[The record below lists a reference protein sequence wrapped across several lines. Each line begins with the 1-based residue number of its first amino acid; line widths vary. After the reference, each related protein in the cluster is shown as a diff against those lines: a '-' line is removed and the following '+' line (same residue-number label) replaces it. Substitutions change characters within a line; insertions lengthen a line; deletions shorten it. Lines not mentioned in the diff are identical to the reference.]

1 MIRKKLRNSL
11 CRLECVKWLKPVT
24 GTGSRACP
32 FVCMPK
38 KPISVVVIE
47 DGNER
52 YILKTFADG
61 SEERESVVKL
71 PRKKRYPPRPYWH
84 WDLNKG
90 RKKGF

>member
-1 MIRKKLRNSL
+1 
-11 CRLECVKWLKPVT
+11 
-24 GTGSRACP
+24 
-32 FVCMPK
+32 MPK

-47 DGNER
+47 KGDER

-61 SEERESVVKL
+61 SEEREPVVKL